1 MNETEQP
8 LLKHALI
15 KVVGVFAYDPKKDIR
30 RFTNDEKFKS
40 MPVVIL
46 ADPFPEKD
54 AHDNIIRNTKSHL
67 KNTYYKEFRGLIF
80 DGDADDEIPEGVK
93 RKAAR
98 SFLRRQNLQYDFE
111 NFTKDGEKQNLGFTS
126 DFQELYLFP
135 DGTGI
140 FSITMQPKDFTL
152 TGASNLINKA
162 RDFSSKVNSI
172 STPDKTVAFHTWIS
186 EHILGGIALVG
197 EKIHADEY
205 SGSKFKVFAVYD
217 VDESSVAD
225 NYNRKELLFE
235 LGTNAPLGTIC
246 NKGFLAPSDQYFN
259 QIMDENCFSAFRN
272 YEMLALMDSFTVLG
286 SGNYQKLEPGNYM
299 RFNNWSKVYFALYI
313 YNLYLRYSLFRFNA
327 NYLKDPVKYRGQFE
341 EFLNYYNLKHIS
353 FNFLPNIIFE
363 RMRHALG
370 VENEIEQFEKRL
382 KNLALSIQEQQE
394 KRQAFLLTIISVLSS
409 LDAIDL
415 IIGKLHAIQIKSG
428 LSPAGFILVMVA
440 ALLVAANF
448 LVRFLFP
455 IMYEK
460 YRKRITKAIYAS
472 KRKKKTGTS

>member
-1 MNETEQP
+1 MNETELP
-8 LLKHALI
+8 ILKHALI
-15 KVVGVFAYDPKKDIR
+15 KVVGVFAYDPKRDKH
-30 RFTNDEKFKS
+30 RFTNEEKFES
-40 MPVVIL
+40 MKVVIL
-46 ADPFPEKD
+46 ADPFREEETLVKIVEK
-54 AHDNIIRNTKSHL
+54 TKAHL

-80 DGDADDEIPEGVK
+80 DGNADDEIPEGVK

-98 SFLRRQNLQYDFE
+98 SFLRRKELKSFFALETRNGEILQF
-111 NFTKDGEKQNLGFTS
+111 GFTS

-140 FSITMQPKDFTL
+140 FSISILPDDFTL
-152 TGASNLINKA
+152 KGASNLINKA
-162 RDFSSKVNSI
+162 RDFSSKVSSI
-172 STPDKTVAFHTWIS
+172 SNPEKRVAFHAWIS
-186 EHILGGIALVG
+186 EHILGGIPLVG
-197 EKIHADEY
+197 DKINADEY

-217 VDESSVAD
+217 VDESSVAE
-225 NYNRKELLFE
+225 NYNRKEVLFE
-235 LGTNAPLGTIC
+235 LGTNARLGTIR
-246 NKGFLAPSDQYFN
+246 NQDYFAPSEQYYN

-272 YEMLALMDSFTVLG
+272 YDMLALMDSFTVLG
-286 SGNYQKLEPGNYM
+286 TGNYQTLESGNYM

-363 RMRHALG
+363 KMRHALG
-370 VENEIEQFEKRL
+370 VEDEIEQFEKRL
-382 KNLALSIQEQQE
+382 KNLAQSIQEQQE

-415 IIGKLHAIQIKSG
+415 IIGKLHDIQIQTG
-428 LSPAGFILVMVA
+428 LSPAVFILVLVV